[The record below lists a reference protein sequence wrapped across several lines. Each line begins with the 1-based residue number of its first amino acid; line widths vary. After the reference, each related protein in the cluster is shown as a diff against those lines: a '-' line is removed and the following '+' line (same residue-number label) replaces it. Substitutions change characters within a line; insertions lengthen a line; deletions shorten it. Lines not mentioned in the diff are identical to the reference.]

1 MQALVEAVEV
11 ATEICS
17 CWVSDIANTVGACPR
32 NIGPR
37 LLQWYVSRPVPVRE
51 ERDDRQAPMAE
62 PEALSC

>member
-11 ATEICS
+11 PIEICS
-17 CWVSDIANTVGACPR
+17 YWVSDIANIVGALPR

-37 LLQWYVSRPVPVRE
+37 YLQWDVSTPKPVRAE
-51 ERDDRQAPMAE
+51 PGDRQATMAG